1 MNTAK
6 TVRKLEIDKTCS
18 IKNIRSRF
26 IDGITVMVGGFGV
39 PGTPFTL
46 IDALLATGATDL
58 TLIKNEAN
66 EDHMGL
72 SKLIEAGHAKK
83 IITSHLGLNA
93 TVTGIMNR
101 GEIEVEFYPQG
112 ILAEKIRAGGAGL
125 FGFLTDIGI
134 DTILREK
141 KQTVTIDGREMIAE
155 PALHADVALI
165 HAALADRSGNL
176 VYEKSARNFNPLMAT
191 AADTVIAE
199 VERVVETG
207 SLDPDQIHTPGA
219 FVDHV
224 VEIKELT
231 KEYGI
236 LAHHVI

>member
-1 MNTAK
+1 M
-6 TVRKLEIDKTCS
+6 IDKTCL
-18 IKNIRSRF
+18 IENIRSRF
-26 IDGITVMVGGFGV
+26 NDRMTVMVGGFGV

-46 IDALLATGATDL
+46 IDALLATESTDL

-72 SKLIEAGHAKK
+72 SKLIEAGRCKK

-93 TVTGIMNR
+93 TVIGFMNR
-101 GEIEVEFYPQG
+101 GEIDVEFYPQG

-134 DTILREK
+134 DTILSEK
-141 KQTVTIDGREMIAE
+141 KQMVTVDGRKLIME
-155 PALHADVALI
+155 PALRADVALI
-165 HAALADRSGNL
+165 HASTADPGGNL

-191 AADTVIAE
+191 AADVVIAE
-199 VERVVETG
+199 AERIVDTG

-219 FVDHV
+219 FVDHL
-224 VEIKELT
+224 VEIEELT
-231 KEYGI
+231 PEYGI

>member
-1 MNTAK
+1 M
-6 TVRKLEIDKTCS
+6 LDKVCL
-18 IKNIRSRF
+18 IENIRSRF
-26 IDGITVMVGGFGV
+26 KNGITVMVGGFGV

-46 IDALLATGATDL
+46 IDALLAAETSDL

-72 SKLIEAGHAKK
+72 SKLIEAGRCKK

-93 TVTGIMNR
+93 TVIGFMNR
-101 GEIEVEFYPQG
+101 EEIEVEFYPQG

-134 DTILREK
+134 DTILSEK
-141 KQTVTIDGREMIAE
+141 KQTMTIDGREVIVE
-155 PALHADVALI
+155 PALRADVALI
-165 HAALADRSGNL
+165 HAAVADRSGNL

-207 SLDPDQIHTPGA
+207 TLDPDQIHTPGA
-219 FVDHV
+219 FVDHLV
-224 VEIKELT
+224 KIEELT
-231 KEYGI
+231 PEYGI
-236 LAHHVI
+236 LAHHVV

>member
-1 MNTAK
+1 M
-6 TVRKLEIDKTCS
+6 IDKICL
-18 IKNIRSRF
+18 IEDIRSRF
-26 IDGITVMVGGFGV
+26 KDGMTVMVGGFGV

-46 IDALLATGATDL
+46 IDALLATGASDL

-72 SKLIEAGHAKK
+72 SKLIEAERCKK

-93 TVTGIMNR
+93 TVIGFMNR
-101 GEIEVEFYPQG
+101 GEIDVDFYPQG

-134 DTILREK
+134 DTILSDK
-141 KQTVTIDGREMIAE
+141 KQTVTIDGRKVIAE
-155 PALHADVALI
+155 PALRADVALI
-165 HAALADRSGNL
+165 HAAVADRSGNL

-207 SLDPDQIHTPGA
+207 RLNPDQIHTPGA
-219 FVDHV
+219 FVDHL

-231 KEYGI
+231 QEYGI

>member
-1 MNTAK
+1 M
-6 TVRKLEIDKTCS
+6 IDKTCV
-18 IKNIRSRF
+18 IENIRSRF
-26 IDGITVMVGGFGV
+26 KNGMSVMVGGFGV
-39 PGTPFTL
+39 PGTPFIL
-46 IDALLATGATDL
+46 IDALLTTGATDL

-72 SKLIEAGHAKK
+72 SKLIEAGCCKK

-93 TVTGIMNR
+93 TVIGIMNR
-101 GEIEVEFYPQG
+101 GEINVEFYPQG
-112 ILAEKIRAGGAGL
+112 ILAEKIRAGGAGI

-134 DTILREK
+134 DTILSEK
-141 KQTVTIDGREMIAE
+141 KQTVTVDGREVIVE
-155 PALHADVALI
+155 PSLRADLALI
-165 HAALADRSGNL
+165 HAAVADRSGNL

-199 VERVVETG
+199 AERVVETG

-219 FVDHV
+219 FVDQV
-224 VEIKELT
+224 IEIQELT
-231 KEYGI
+231 QEYGI

>member
-1 MNTAK
+1 M
-6 TVRKLEIDKTCS
+6 IDKICLIES
-18 IKNIRSRF
+18 IRSRF
-26 IDGITVMVGGFGV
+26 KDGMTIMVGGFGV

-46 IDALLATGATDL
+46 IDTLLATGVSDL

-72 SKLIEAGHAKK
+72 SKLIEAGHCRK

-93 TVTGIMNR
+93 TVIGIMNR
-101 GEIEVEFYPQG
+101 GEVDVEFYPQG

-134 DTILREK
+134 DTILSDK
-141 KQTVTIDGREMIAE
+141 KQTVTVGGRKVIAE
-155 PALHADVALI
+155 PALRADVALI

-231 KEYGI
+231 QEYGI

>member
-1 MNTAK
+1 
-6 TVRKLEIDKTCS
+6 
-18 IKNIRSRF
+18 
-26 IDGITVMVGGFGV
+26 MVGGFGV

-46 IDALLATGATDL
+46 IDTLLATGVSDL

-72 SKLIEAGHAKK
+72 SKLIEAGHCRK

-93 TVTGIMNR
+93 TVIGMMNR
-101 GEIEVEFYPQG
+101 GEIDVEFYPQG

-134 DTILREK
+134 DTILSDK
-141 KQTVTIDGREMIAE
+141 KQTVTVGGRKVIAE
-155 PALHADVALI
+155 PALRADVALI

-231 KEYGI
+231 QEYGI

>member
-1 MNTAK
+1 M
-6 TVRKLEIDKTCS
+6 IDKNCS
-18 IKNIRSRF
+18 IENIRSRF
-26 IDGITVMVGGFGV
+26 KDSMTVMVGGFGV

-46 IDALLATGATDL
+46 IDALLATGASDL

-72 SKLIEAGHAKK
+72 SKLIEAGRCKK

-93 TVTGIMNR
+93 TVIGFMNR
-101 GEIEVEFYPQG
+101 GEIEVDFYPQG
-112 ILAEKIRAGGAGL
+112 ILAEEIRAGGAGL

-134 DTILREK
+134 DTILSDK
-141 KQTVTIDGREMIAE
+141 KQMVTINGREVIAE
-155 PALHADVALI
+155 PALRADVALI
-165 HAALADRSGNL
+165 HAAVADHSGNL

-219 FVDHV
+219 FVDYL

-231 KEYGI
+231 QEYGI

>member
-1 MNTAK
+1 M
-6 TVRKLEIDKTCS
+6 IDKTCL
-18 IKNIRSRF
+18 IEDIRSRF
-26 IDGITVMVGGFGV
+26 KNGMTVMVGGFGV

-46 IDALLATGATDL
+46 IDALLAAGASNL

-72 SKLIEAGHAKK
+72 SKLIEAERCKK
-83 IITSHLGLNA
+83 IITSHLGLNT
-93 TVTGIMNR
+93 TVIGFMNR
-101 GEIEVEFYPQG
+101 GEIDVDFYPQG

-134 DTILREK
+134 DTILSDK
-141 KQTVTIDGREMIAE
+141 KQTLTIDGRKVIAE
-155 PALHADVALI
+155 PALRADVALI
-165 HAALADRSGNL
+165 HAAVADRSGNL

-219 FVDHV
+219 FVDYM

-231 KEYGI
+231 QEYGI
-236 LAHHVI
+236 LAHHVL

>member
-1 MNTAK
+1 M
-6 TVRKLEIDKTCS
+6 IDKTCL
-18 IKNIRSRF
+18 IENMHPRF
-26 IDGITVMVGGFGV
+26 KKGMTVMVGGFGV
-39 PGTPFTL
+39 PGTPFML
-46 IDALLATGATDL
+46 IDTLLATGASEL

-72 SKLIEAGHAKK
+72 SKLIEAGRAKK

-93 TVTGIMNR
+93 TVIGIMNR

-134 DTILREK
+134 DTILSKK
-141 KQTVTIDGREMIAE
+141 KQTVTIDGRKVIAE
-155 PALHADVALI
+155 PALRADVALI
-165 HAALADRSGNL
+165 HAAVADRSGNL

-191 AADTVIAE
+191 AADAVIAE
-199 VERVVETG
+199 VERVVENG

-224 VEIKELT
+224 VELKELT
-231 KEYGI
+231 QEYGI

>member
-1 MNTAK
+1 M
-6 TVRKLEIDKTCS
+6 LDKTCL
-18 IKNIRSRF
+18 IKDIRSRF
-26 IDGITVMVGGFGV
+26 KDGMTVMVGGFGV

-46 IDALLATGATDL
+46 IDELLATGASDL
-58 TLIKNEAN
+58 ILIKNEAN

-72 SKLIEAGHAKK
+72 SKLIEAERCKK

-93 TVTGIMNR
+93 TVIGFMNR
-101 GEIEVEFYPQG
+101 GEIDVDFYPQG

-134 DTILREK
+134 DTILSDK
-141 KQTVTIDGREMIAE
+141 KQTMSIDGRKVIVE
-155 PALHADVALI
+155 PALRADVALI
-165 HAALADRSGNL
+165 HAAVADRSGNL

-199 VERVVETG
+199 VERVVATG

-219 FVDHV
+219 FVDYL

-231 KEYGI
+231 QEYGI
-236 LAHHVI
+236 LTHHVI